1 MVVNNETSKVY
12 QTVFISGE
20 LTFVR
25 KPAHGHKIIVLPM
38 YILAVAASGKSDC
51 MVKVLRQKNSATY
64 MIPISS
70 GERISFITTVHLS
83 IIFLLTL
90 LDQVV
95 PPSGN
100 DEAPL
105 LLALVLHING

>member
-38 YILAVAASGKSDC
+38 YILAVAASGTVDIH
-51 MVKVLRQKNSATY
+51 LL
-64 MIPISS
+64 ISRRLFS
-70 GERISFITTVHLS
+70 
-83 IIFLLTL
+83 
-90 LDQVV
+90 
-95 PPSGN
+95 
-100 DEAPL
+100 
-105 LLALVLHING
+105 HIHDTNKFWRANQFHHHCSSLNHFSVDFTGSSCTAVW